1 MPRTNLE
8 DAPPS
13 KPAYFWWLLA
23 NALALCF
30 AIISWVVCLDV
41 FGHPEQAR
49 NYKILSLLKRIPE
62 PKRYTI
68 LDVPNGNS
76 FSPKDLYARFFGHSD
91 EKLDELNSLLMRNY
105 LTNFDNTALLTYVEG
120 TYQIIETRK
129 LTPADLIGKGFAF
142 KAQALV
148 KPDDFTK
155 PLPYPVMLEYI
166 LPTDRT
172 QAMEDLKEN
181 AILEIKKSPQCAAVI
196 RVSREVHDS
205 DPVLCLTVIPIAYG
219 PYHLG
224 EARVFPV
231 EPPERLQ
238 LDAEFPLFKPT
249 PEKKD

>member
-1 MPRTNLE
+1 MPRNLDE
-8 DAPPS
+8 APPS

-30 AIISWVVCLDV
+30 AIISWAVCLDV

-68 LDVPNGNS
+68 LEVPNGNS

-91 EKLDELNSLLMRNY
+91 QQLDELNALLMRNY

-120 TYQIIETRK
+120 SYQVIATRK
-129 LTPADLIGKGFAF
+129 LGENDLIQQGFAL
-142 KAQALV
+142 KAQAMV

-155 PLPYPVMLEYI
+155 PLPYPVMLEYL
-166 LPTDRT
+166 LPTAEPK
-172 QAMEDLKEN
+172 AMEDLKEKDL
-181 AILEIKKSPQCAAVI
+181 IDLKKSPQCAAVI
-196 RVSREVHDS
+196 RVSRILHDN
-205 DPVLCLTVIPIAYG
+205 DPVLCMTVVPIAYG

-231 EPPERLQ
+231 EPPPKLN
-238 LDAEFPLFKPT
+238 LDADFPLFPVSKT
-249 PEKKD
+249 KEE